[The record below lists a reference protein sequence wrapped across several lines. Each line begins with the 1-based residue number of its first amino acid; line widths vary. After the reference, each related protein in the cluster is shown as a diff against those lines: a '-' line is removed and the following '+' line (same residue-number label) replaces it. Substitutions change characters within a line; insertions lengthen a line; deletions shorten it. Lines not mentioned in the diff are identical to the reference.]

1 MKETQSLIIRNFD
14 FGMPALYAFYI
25 LFVLVWLL
33 VISRRLFHT
42 MPTRGSYSSMLA
54 TECLRAQL
62 AMARQVADYL
72 CVERVYVFDTTGFF
86 DAASVHLTSSGLRYR
101 SRDGHVAVLSLAAQA
116 ILPRADPNVYQ
127 QIARCRLISSAH
139 GLCLD
144 TPQSTSSCVPDSAP
158 RGRDEVDG

>member
-1 MKETQSLIIRNFD
+1 
-14 FGMPALYAFYI
+14 MPIVLTLYVI
-25 LFVLVWLL
+25 FVIVWLL

-42 MPTRGSYSSMLA
+42 MPSRGSYSSMLA

-62 AMARQVADYL
+62 ALARQVADYL
-72 CVERVYVFDTTGFF
+72 CVDHVYVFDTTGFF
-86 DAASVHLTSSGLRYR
+86 DSASVHLTSSGLRYR

-116 ILPRADPNVYQ
+116 ILPMADPNVYQ
-127 QIARCRLISSAH
+127 QIARCRLSNATY

-144 TPQSTSSCVPDSAP
+144 TPHTSSQSVTDAAG

>member
-1 MKETQSLIIRNFD
+1 METQSLIVRNFS
-14 FGMPALYAFYI
+14 FAMPAVYGLYI
-25 LFVLVWLL
+25 LFVIVWLL

-42 MPTRGSYSSMLA
+42 MPARGSYSSMLA

-72 CVERVYVFDTTGFF
+72 CVDRVYVFDTTGFF

-127 QIARCRLISSAH
+127 QIVRCRLTNAVY

-144 TPQSTSSCVPDSAP
+144 TPQSASSCAPDAAP

>member
-1 MKETQSLIIRNFD
+1 MPIVLTLYVLFLI
-14 FGMPALYAFYI
+14 
-25 LFVLVWLL
+25 VWLL

-86 DAASVHLTSSGLRYR
+86 DTASVHLTSSGLRYR
-101 SRDGHVAVLSLAAQA
+101 TREGHVAVLSQSAQL
-116 ILPRADPNVYQ
+116 ILPRADPNVFQ
-127 QIARCRLISSAH
+127 QIARCRLINAAY

-144 TPQSTSSCVPDSAP
+144 TPQSDRPDAVDASD